1 MKICIINNLY
11 PPYSRGGAEQVVLK
25 TVQGL
30 LAKGHDVV
38 LITTCPSGK
47 YVEKEE
53 KLNIYRFRPKNLF
66 FYTDAHKYN
75 WFSRLF
81 WHILD
86 IFHFSSAEYV
96 EEILRKEKPDIVH
109 THNLMGIGFLIPN
122 IIRKLK
128 LKHFHTVH
136 DVQLVE
142 PSGIILKEKE
152 NSFRY
157 TGIHIKFYSWIMKKL
172 CGSPD
177 IVISPSQFLLQFY
190 EKRNFFPK
198 SKRVVLRNPV
208 TFDFSIKKERE
219 KNTSDVIKF
228 LYLGQIEN
236 HKGILILIKAFK
248 ELLKNKPCLPA
259 GRKAELHIAG
269 DGALLDEVK
278 LITAGINNIKI
289 YGRVNREE
297 LPDLFSKTDVT
308 VVPSLCYENSP
319 TVIFESLYF
328 GVPVLASN
336 IEGIA
341 ELIEEGKNGLTFK
354 AVSKSSLTEKMIWC
368 VDNREKLTEMS
379 AKTVLSSIGLAE
391 GEYIGK
397 LEEFYKK

>member
-11 PPYSRGGAEQVVLK
+11 PPYARGGAEQVVSK

-30 LAKGHDVV
+30 LAKGHEIV

-47 YVEKEE
+47 YVEKEGN
-53 KLNIYRFRPKNLF
+53 LTIYRFKPKNLF

-75 WFSRLF
+75 WFSRLL
-81 WHILD
+81 WHVLD

-128 LKHFHTVH
+128 LRHFHTVH

-177 IVISPSQFLLQFY
+177 VVISPSQFLLQFY
-190 EKRNFFPK
+190 EKRKFFPK
-198 SKRVVLRNPV
+198 SKRIVLRNPV

-219 KNTSDVIKF
+219 NNNDIIKF

-236 HKGILILIKAFK
+236 HKGILILIEAFK
-248 ELLKNKPCLPA
+248 ELLKD

-269 DGALLDEVK
+269 DGALLDDVK
-278 LITAGINNIKI
+278 SITSGIKNIKI
-289 YGRVNREE
+289 YGKVNREE

-354 AVSKSSLTEKMIWC
+354 AVDKSSLIEKMVWC
-368 VDNREKLTEMS
+368 IENSEKLKEMS
-379 AKTVLSSIGLAE
+379 KKTDLASLGLGGE
-391 GEYIGK
+391 GEYIEK